1 MRRCEFCDSPVP
13 ADATICPVCK
23 EGIAE
28 ETLERILPLLKRP
41 DSPDIRE
48 MGIFERLW
56 GVLRRPA
63 AAYRDIGRRP
73 DAAGPLLIILANA
86 LVLAG
91 FFLAIS
97 SKFTMTVTINQTS
110 GQTAD
115 LSILSGPFST
125 QVFLTALATILP
137 NMMLGMIYLLVG
149 GAFAHLA
156 FKITGGTGGKQKSVA
171 IIGYSMLPVVLV
183 RILAIAI
190 ILAILPTYDVN
201 LQSQFS
207 TVIAQ
212 VYEPSNWMVIDYLT
226 TGAFVWTGF
235 LLIFGI
241 REAHDTSTLWAA
253 LVSLACMIV
262 LVWTFWQVH

>member
-23 EGIAE
+23 EEIAE

-41 DSPDIRE
+41 DAPDIRE
-48 MGIFERLW
+48 MGVKDRLW
-56 GVLRRPA
+56 GVIRRPA

-73 DAAGPLLIILANA
+73 DAAGPMLIIIANA
-86 LVLAG
+86 LVLFG

-97 SKFTMTVTINQTS
+97 SKFTVTVTINATS

-115 LSILSGPFST
+115 VSVLSSSYGP
-125 QVFLTALATILP
+125 QVIIAGLATILP
-137 NMMLGMIYLLVG
+137 YMMLGMFYLIVG

-171 IIGYSMLPVVLV
+171 IVGYSMLPVVLIRIAAIFV
-183 RILAIAI
+183 ILASLPAFPANLASQYDLI
-190 ILAILPTYDVN
+190 IDQIYRSPSWLTIDLM
-201 LQSQFS
+201 
-207 TVIAQ
+207 TV
-212 VYEPSNWMVIDYLT
+212 
-226 TGAFVWTGF
+226 GAFFWTGF

-241 REAHDTSTLWAA
+241 REAHDTSTMWAA
-253 LVSLACMIV
+253 FISLACMIV
-262 LVWTFWQVH
+262 LIWTFWQVH